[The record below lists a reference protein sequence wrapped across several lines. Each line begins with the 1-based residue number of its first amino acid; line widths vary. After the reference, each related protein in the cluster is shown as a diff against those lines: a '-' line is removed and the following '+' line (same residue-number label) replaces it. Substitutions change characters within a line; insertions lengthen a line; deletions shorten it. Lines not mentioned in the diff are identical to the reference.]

1 MDGRK
6 RARDAAVVELDPK
19 MLLEA
24 QHKAL
29 YEAVTRY
36 KQQVY
41 LLESE
46 VEATAS
52 SKAALQD
59 VVSLLGRQIEAVSA
73 QPLPSSAF
81 SFLARTPPSGFSPQP
96 PTFTQNHIFVILFY
110 TPFTPGFL
118 DFIAPF
124 CLSPHPATH
133 PHT

>member
-1 MDGRK
+1 MRGEGEKTHTKSESSLRLFFRRSHPPPPPREEASEKAMDGRK
-6 RARDAAVVELDPK
+6 RARDATVVELDPK

-73 QPLPSSAF
+73 
-81 SFLARTPPSGFSPQP
+81 
-96 PTFTQNHIFVILFY
+96 
-110 TPFTPGFL
+110 
-118 DFIAPF
+118 
-124 CLSPHPATH
+124 
-133 PHT
+133 